1 MIKNLPVNVGDI
13 VLIAGLE
20 RTLGEGN
27 DNPFQYA
34 CLGNPMGRGAWQA
47 IVHGVTESCRVC
59 SVTQL
64 CLTLCSAPSSPVLGI
79 SQARILEYDAISF
92 SRGFS

>member
-1 MIKNLPVNVGDI
+1 MIKNLPVNVGDT
-13 VLIAGLE
+13 VSIAGLE

-47 IVHGVTESCRVC
+47 IVHGVPKESY
-59 SVTQL
+59 
-64 CLTLCSAPSSPVLGI
+64 
-79 SQARILEYDAISF
+79 RI
-92 SRGFS
+92 

>member
-47 IVHGVTESCRVC
+47 IVHGVTESC
-59 SVTQL
+59 
-64 CLTLCSAPSSPVLGI
+64 
-79 SQARILEYDAISF
+79 
-92 SRGFS
+92 